1 MGQGGPVWREV
12 GHGTGGSPSPGEAP
26 EVGCTAGRVP
36 VPKKHARDRKRRRRS
51 CVIDVDQKLT

>member
-1 MGQGGPVWREV
+1 MGQGGPVWREA

-36 VPKKHARDRKRRRRS
+36 APKKHAR
-51 CVIDVDQKLT
+51 